1 MFKNRIPKTNII
13 KEKWY
18 NFISKYWIHIA
29 EMITLYRS
37 SRFTSTLL
45 NKNKSPS
52 HLQDIVILIYFTR
65 KDIRFIVEKW
75 ELRVIEKE
83 KNFQNS
89 DSYFNMIKINKKLLT
104 LQKTV
109 EVLLKMLPVYSLFK
123 KRNFDFEF
131 EIEILSDFSQ
141 NNEIFSKN
149 LNNII
154 FNQISDNFANISL
167 TINYVNQIEIFN
179 IEENLKQIDLQ
190 KQNEIRQSYYLSVI
204 NSNNPGEKMSLIEN
218 CPHPIERKFSLSNSD
233 INNKGNHLNSFSMN
247 ISEILTPE
255 KGETQLAME
264 RNEIQKILTKY
275 NNINTISSAY
285 RFDTEEDSN
294 ENSNNDLLSEN
305 FDDEINND
313 DEMSICLFR
322 EENNNFNIN
331 VSLSTYPINNK
342 IVIDEIIYKLE
353 KIKKKSK
360 KKKKLLINTIA
371 LKSQLK

>member
-45 NKNKSPS
+45 NKIKSPS

-65 KDIRFIVEKW
+65 KNIRFIVEKW
-75 ELRVIEKE
+75 ELKVIEKE

-149 LNNII
+149 TNNII

-218 CPHPIERKFSLSNSD
+218 YPHPIERQFSLSNSD

-247 ISEILTPE
+247 ISELLTPE

-275 NNINTISSAY
+275 NNINTICSAY
-285 RFDTEEDSN
+285 KFDTEEDSN
-294 ENSNNDLLSEN
+294 ENSNNELLSEN

-313 DEMSICLFR
+313 DEMSICLF
-322 EENNNFNIN
+322 EEDNNNFNIN

>member
-65 KDIRFIVEKW
+65 KNIRFIVEKW
-75 ELRVIEKE
+75 ELKVIEKE
-83 KNFQNS
+83 KNS

-104 LQKTV
+104 LQKTI

-149 LNNII
+149 INNII
-154 FNQISDNFANISL
+154 FNQISDNFGNISL
-167 TINYVNQIEIFN
+167 TINYINQIEIFN

-218 CPHPIERKFSLSNSD
+218 CSHPIERKFSLSNSD
-233 INNKGNHLNSFSMN
+233 INNKGNHQNSFSMN

-255 KGETQLAME
+255 KGEIQLAME

-285 RFDTEEDSN
+285 RFDTEEDLN

-305 FDDEINND
+305 FEDEINND
-313 DEMSICLFR
+313 DEMSICLFG
-322 EENNNFNIN
+322 EDDNNFNIN